1 MSHLHYHFL
10 HVLGLIIMIAGF
22 GTLASGDD
30 KTRRLGGMLH
40 GIGWLILGIAA
51 FGFIA
56 KFNKTTTAP
65 ISYTSVYVIVKAVIW
80 LALGAL
86 PVLGKKGVL
95 PRPTVLVIAILL
107 GATAAYIGYFKP
119 LAMQ

>member
-1 MSHLHYHFL
+1 MTHFHYHFL

-22 GTLASGDD
+22 GSLVSGDD
-30 KTRRLGGMLH
+30 KARRIGGMLH

-65 ISYTSVYVIVKAVIW
+65 ISYGSVYVIVKLVIW
-80 LALGAL
+80 VVLGAL
-86 PVLGKKGVL
+86 PVLGKKGIL
-95 PRPTVLVIAILL
+95 PRPAVLIIAILL
-107 GATAAYIGYFKP
+107 ASTAAFIGFFKP